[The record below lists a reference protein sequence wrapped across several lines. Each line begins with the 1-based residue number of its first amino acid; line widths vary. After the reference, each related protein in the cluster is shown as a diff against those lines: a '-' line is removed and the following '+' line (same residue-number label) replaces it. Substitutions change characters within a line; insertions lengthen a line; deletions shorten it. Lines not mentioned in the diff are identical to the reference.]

1 MHDQQ
6 HQIFSPTLN
15 IHFIGKT
22 HEYYKTMLPLNIK
35 QNEYSLMLQY
45 IV

>member
-15 IHFIGKT
+15 IFIGRT
-22 HEYYKTMLPLNIK
+22 NEYYKTMLPLNIK